1 MYGICVAIVSCR
13 WLSISFLGA
22 AQNRRHFWA
31 SVQFRLWRSQTHP
44 CRVNLGA
51 SDRRVPP
58 FSSPR
63 PSRRTPR
70 PSLVLA
76 TASDLPSCLSRTRE
90 EGTKNSVPHFCSA
103 PGLSIRAEA
112 KARPNSQVTKSE
124 PACAWCLGRIIRRSL
139 GRLPPSGQQPASP
152 CSWPVGRVIIFTR
165 RTTRLYVPT
174 RVEVIVNLRNQNCLL
189 LDSKGY

>member
-70 PSLVLA
+70 PSLVLG

-103 PGLSIRAEA
+103 PGSSIRAEA
-112 KARPNSQVTKSE
+112 KARPNSQVPSDQVS
-124 PACAWCLGRIIRRSL
+124 PNPRARSVWAEL
-139 GRLPPSGQQPASP
+139 SGDPWAVSLPLASSLHHRAHGPWPAS
-152 CSWPVGRVIIFTR
+152 SSSHAA
-165 RTTRLYVPT
+165 LLDYVPT
-174 RVEVIVNLRNQNCLL
+174 RVEVIVNLRKQNL
-189 LDSKGY
+189 SKFM